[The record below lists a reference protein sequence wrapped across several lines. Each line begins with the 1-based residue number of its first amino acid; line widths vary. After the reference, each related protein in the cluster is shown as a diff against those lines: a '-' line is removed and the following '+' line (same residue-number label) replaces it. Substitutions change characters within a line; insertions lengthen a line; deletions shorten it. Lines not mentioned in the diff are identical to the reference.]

1 MLSPIRAAASAH
13 ASKQDLGLKLAP
25 VPTRPDRGRGPQKA
39 WRERESEP
47 PGGRGRWRYV
57 STCAV
62 EGMETNSR
70 RMFLAISMLF
80 CAIISAFWM
89 SW

>member
-1 MLSPIRAAASAH
+1 MGLE
-13 ASKQDLGLKLAP
+13 LGGWS
-25 VPTRPDRGRGPQKA
+25 VPTYTKPGWAKRGRQ
-39 WRERESEP
+39 SEGEKRAR
-47 PGGRGRWRYV
+47 GGRYV
-57 STCAV
+57 RMWAV

-70 RMFLAISMLF
+70 RMFLAISTLF

>member
-1 MLSPIRAAASAH
+1 MLSPIRAVASAR
-13 ASKQDLGLKLAP
+13 ASKGDLGFKLPP
-25 VPTRPDRGRGPQKA
+25 VPNPTG
-39 WRERESEP
+39 P
-47 PGGRGRWRYV
+47 PGGPKAWSRERTPWREGRWRYV